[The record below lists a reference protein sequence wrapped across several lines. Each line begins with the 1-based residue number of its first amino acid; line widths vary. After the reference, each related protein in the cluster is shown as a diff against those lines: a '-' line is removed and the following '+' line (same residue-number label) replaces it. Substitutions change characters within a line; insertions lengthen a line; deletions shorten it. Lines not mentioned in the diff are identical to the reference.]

1 LVKLQY
7 TKKDEQEEGKQMHFS
22 KRFYF
27 LAILLICV
35 NGFNCSHIFG
45 MQEQEEKFQILRLSA
60 DEKIYGSEEAIL
72 PVLTEYDKLYDVEM
86 LTWHQATTQDL
97 RSLDT
102 KVNDNPKKNGYRN
115 LCSLHISV
123 VYNIDGLRKKRDY
136 AFESSIFLSGSNLS
150 NVKPQEL
157 DIGNVMLNSNPFT
170 VTLKPQHQQS
180 LRDIPQETLQDFLPL
195 QHNLSL
201 SLKKQFI
208 SLDDFYQPS
217 SLEYEK
223 HIIEYFQFTSI
234 VNEEGKEKIKRAFTR
249 SFKSKLQQ
257 NLFLNVNPIIEQSI
271 NSLDTALLVLPFHPN
286 SNEKA
291 YNYFKETA
299 DDLFQKFKYNFC
311 DSEQAIRLF
320 IDHKG
325 GSNLLGKTLGFDE
338 TESPLNVKCIE
349 QIYINIASIRYMCP
363 ICQGTYLYDI
373 KEKRSIER
381 SIIRTIL
388 GAQRQNPK
396 PIMESLSSVRPRVVV
411 YVSGIKETVK
421 DKQ

>member
-1 LVKLQY
+1 MSFP
-7 TKKDEQEEGKQMHFS
+7 KKI
-22 KRFYF
+22 YF
-27 LAILLICV
+27 LAILFSV
-35 NGFNCSHIFG
+35 GVFNCSYIFG
-45 MQEQEEKFQILRLSA
+45 MEETERFQILRLASNL
-60 DEKIYGSEEAIL
+60 ESERLYSSSDIVF
-72 PVLTEYDKLYDVEM
+72 PIVIDCDKLYSQEM
-86 LTWHQATTQDL
+86 LEWHQAATKDL
-97 RSLDT
+97 QFLDAR
-102 KVNDNPKKNGYRN
+102 VNDNPKKNGYRN
-115 LCSLHISV
+115 LCSLHVSV
-123 VYNIDGLRKKRDY
+123 VYNIDGQRKKRDY
-136 AFESSIFLSGSNLS
+136 AFESNIFLSGSNLS
-150 NVKPQEL
+150 NVKPQEF

-170 VTLKPQHQQS
+170 VTLKPKHQES
-180 LRDIPQETLQDFLPL
+180 LRDIPQETLQDFLPP
-195 QHNLSL
+195 QQNLSL
-201 SLKKQFI
+201 SLKKHFI

-217 SLEYEK
+217 SFEYEK
-223 HIIEYFQFTSI
+223 HIIEYFQFTS
-234 VNEEGKEKIKRAFTR
+234 VLNEEGKEEIKRAFIR

-271 NSLDTALLVLPFHPN
+271 NSLDTALLVLPFHPD
-286 SNEKA
+286 SNDKA
-291 YNYFKETA
+291 RHYFKETA
-299 DDLFQKFKYNFC
+299 DGLFQKFKYNFC

-396 PIMESLSSVRPRVVV
+396 LTIESLSSIPPRVVV